1 MWIINLPEG
10 AGSCSCYNPPILL
23 FLEKELP
30 QNRKKPAFELN
41 QKQVSFVEG
50 TVEIDILDGRNRCR
64 RTAKRPFWAAA
75 RVRRTSVLAVGQNL
89 GAGAALP
96 TPSIQIPK
104 GGSRLWRLEP
114 KKKDMTKGHVFL
126 FGGGEGNRTP
136 VRKHFNGTF
145 SGRRRLLRKSSFL
158 FPSSLA
164 SRHARKSGESHHAWA
179 GQLLPAARTP
189 HQRRLPRS
197 VATPVQTAAFN

>member
-89 GAGAALP
+89 GAGVAPPPRALKSRRVEP
-96 TPSIQIPK
+96 PCGGGTHKKGHLLCRCPFLWTTATIRIFIQNFQIPFD
-104 GGSRLWRLEP
+104 L
-114 KKKDMTKGHVFL
+114 HFL
-126 FGGGEGNRTP
+126 L
-136 VRKHFNGTF
+136 V
-145 SGRRRLLRKSSFL
+145 SIL
-158 FPSSLA
+158 FTL
-164 SRHARKSGESHHAWA
+164 K
-179 GQLLPAARTP
+179 
-189 HQRRLPRS
+189 
-197 VATPVQTAAFN
+197 F

>member
-1 MWIINLPEG
+1 MFFCVVIG
-10 AGSCSCYNPPILL
+10 APHGGAVRL
-23 FLEKELP
+23 
-30 QNRKKPAFELN
+30 
-41 QKQVSFVEG
+41 
-50 TVEIDILDGRNRCR
+50 
-64 RTAKRPFWAAA
+64 
-75 RVRRTSVLAVGQNL
+75 RRTSVLPQAKPWRRRNSLHSRWQLCCPADVAYSLWVLPPSIQMPKG
-89 GAGAALP
+89 GAAL
-96 TPSIQIPK
+96 
-104 GGSRLWRLEP
+104 RAAEP
-114 KKKDMTKGHVFL
+114 KKGDMTCGHVSF
-126 FGGGEGNRTP
+126 FGGGEGSRTP

>member
-10 AGSCSCYNPPILL
+10 AGSCSRYNPPILL

-75 RVRRTSVLAVGQNL
+75 RVRRTSVFTAGENL

-126 FGGGEGNRTP
+126 FGKWLQFGY
-136 VRKHFNGTF
+136 
-145 SGRRRLLRKSSFL
+145 
-158 FPSSLA
+158 FP
-164 SRHARKSGESHHAWA
+164 
-179 GQLLPAARTP
+179 
-189 HQRRLPRS
+189 
-197 VATPVQTAAFN
+197 F

>member
-50 TVEIDILDGRNRCR
+50 PVKIDILDGRNRCR

-75 RVRRTSVLAVGQNL
+75 RVRRTSVFTTGENL

-96 TPSIQIPK
+96 TPSIEIPK
-104 GGSRLWRLEP
+104 GGAAL
-114 KKKDMTKGHVFL
+114 
-126 FGGGEGNRTP
+126 
-136 VRKHFNGTF
+136 
-145 SGRRRLLRKSSFL
+145 RRRNPQKRTSAKQMSFFVEL
-158 FPSSLA
+158 MM
-164 SRHARKSGESHHAWA
+164 
-179 GQLLPAARTP
+179 
-189 HQRRLPRS
+189 
-197 VATPVQTAAFN
+197 

>member
-1 MWIINLPEG
+1 MLHIWKFSLRHHGEVRDMWIINLPEG

-23 FLEKELP
+23 FQEKELP

-89 GAGAALP
+89 GAGVAPPPRALKF
-96 TPSIQIPK
+96 Q
-104 GGSRLWRLEP
+104 RVEP
-114 KKKDMTKGHVFL
+114 PLGCGTQNKRASAKQMPFY
-126 FGGGEGNRTP
+126 FGRDG
-136 VRKHFNGTF
+136 
-145 SGRRRLLRKSSFL
+145 
-158 FPSSLA
+158 
-164 SRHARKSGESHHAWA
+164 
-179 GQLLPAARTP
+179 
-189 HQRRLPRS
+189 
-197 VATPVQTAAFN
+197 

>member
-1 MWIINLPEG
+1 MAKTLLSEFLMLLIWKFSIRHHGEVRDMWIINLPEG

-50 TVEIDILDGRNRCR
+50 PVEIDILDGRNRCR

-89 GAGAALP
+89 GAGVAPPPRALKSRRVEP
-96 TPSIQIPK
+96 PC
-104 GGSRLWRLEP
+104 GGGTH
-114 KKKDMTKGHVFL
+114 KKGHLLCRCPFL
-126 FGGGEGNRTP
+126 W
-136 VRKHFNGTF
+136 
-145 SGRRRLLRKSSFL
+145 S
-158 FPSSLA
+158 
-164 SRHARKSGESHHAWA
+164 
-179 GQLLPAARTP
+179 
-189 HQRRLPRS
+189 
-197 VATPVQTAAFN
+197 

>member
-50 TVEIDILDGRNRCR
+50 TVEIDILDERNRCR

-75 RVRRTSVLAVGQNL
+75 QVRRTSVLAVGQNL
-89 GAGAALP
+89 GAGVAPPPRAL
-96 TPSIQIPK
+96 K
-104 GGSRLWRLEP
+104 SRRAE
-114 KKKDMTKGHVFL
+114 TA
-126 FGGGEGNRTP
+126 FGGRSP
-136 VRKHFNGTF
+136 KQKDILSDVLLFCLVRK
-145 SGRRRLLRKSSFL
+145 
-158 FPSSLA
+158 
-164 SRHARKSGESHHAWA
+164 
-179 GQLLPAARTP
+179 
-189 HQRRLPRS
+189 
-197 VATPVQTAAFN
+197 V

>member
-1 MWIINLPEG
+1 MAAEPKTKG
-10 AGSCSCYNPPILL
+10 HPSGCP
-23 FLEKELP
+23 FVLEA
-30 QNRKKPAFELN
+30 R
-41 QKQVSFVEG
+41 G
-50 TVEIDILDGRNRCR
+50 EIDILDGRDYCR

-75 RVRRTSVLAVGQNL
+75 RVRRTSVFTAGENL

>member
-1 MWIINLPEG
+1 MEG
-10 AGSCSCYNPPILL
+10 AV
-23 FLEKELP
+23 K
-30 QNRKKPAFELN
+30 
-41 QKQVSFVEG
+41 
-50 TVEIDILDGRNRCR
+50 IDIFSLSLVRRN
-64 RTAKRPFWAAA
+64 TTQRPFWAAPLL
-75 RVRRTSVLAVGQNL
+75 RCTSVFTAGENL

-126 FGGGEGNRTP
+126 FGGGEGSRTP

-189 HQRRLPRS
+189 HKRRLPRP